1 MGFQN
6 FGLDYSNLDEEYSM
20 TKRLKVNSPY
30 DGHLISEIDLDD
42 ADRIE
47 SVLET
52 AYQLAKDHDKILPV
66 PRRIEILEKTADL
79 VHAKAEEF
87 ARQSAEEGGKP
98 LMDSRIELAR
108 AIQGIREAAQSIR
121 QLTGHE
127 IPMNL
132 TASSMNRM
140 ALTIREPIGVVA
152 AISAFNHPFNLI
164 VHQVIP
170 AVAVGCPAIVKP
182 ARSTP
187 LSCLN
192 LVKCL
197 YEAGL
202 PEEWCQAVICESSL
216 AEKLVTD
223 PRVAFFSFIGSG
235 EVGWK
240 LRSRLAPGTRCA
252 LEHGG
257 AAPVI
262 VDHDADLKDALPL
275 LAKGGFYHAGQ
286 VCVSVQKVFVHEKIV
301 DKFSK
306 QLVKLAEKLVVGDPT
321 DEKTEVGPLIQENE
335 VDRIDQW
342 VKEAKKK
349 GAKILTGGKKIGTTC
364 YAPTV
369 ILNPS
374 DKAMVSTHE
383 IFGPVINIYS
393 FKDRI
398 EAIER
403 ANLTPFSFQA
413 AVFTQSIDTALDTAK
428 RINAA
433 TVMINDHTAFRV
445 DWMPF
450 GGRKASGLGVGGI
463 LPTMMEMTEEKLLV
477 FRSKLI

>member
-1 MGFQN
+1 
-6 FGLDYSNLDEEYSM
+6 M

-30 DGHLISEIDLDD
+30 DGHLITEIDLHD
-42 ADRIE
+42 ADQVE
-47 SVLET
+47 SALET
-52 AYQLAKDHDKILPV
+52 AYQLAKDYDKTLPAHQ
-66 PRRIEILEKTADL
+66 RIEILEKTADL
-79 VHAKAEEF
+79 VQAKAEEF
-87 ARQSAEEGGKP
+87 AHQAAEEGGKP
-98 LMDSRIELAR
+98 LVDSRIELAR
-108 AIQGIREAAQSIR
+108 AVQGIREAAQSVN

-170 AVAVGCPAIVKP
+170 AVAVGCPVIVKP
-182 ARSTP
+182 ARATP

-192 LVKCL
+192 LVQCL

-202 PEEWCQAVICESSL
+202 PREWCQAVVCESSI
-216 AEKLVTD
+216 AEKMVTD
-223 PRVAFFSFIGSG
+223 ARVAFFSFIGSG
-235 EVGWK
+235 AVGWK
-240 LRSRLAPGTRCA
+240 LRSKLAPGTRCA

-262 VDHDADLKDALPL
+262 VDHDADLEDTLPL

-286 VCVSVQKVFVHEKIV
+286 VCVSVQKVFVHESIV
-301 DKFSK
+301 DAFAKG
-306 QLVKLAEKLVVGDPT
+306 LVELAEKLVVGDPL
-321 DEKTEVGPLIQENE
+321 DEKTEVGPLIQEKE
-335 VDRIDQW
+335 VDRVDQW
-342 VKEAKKK
+342 VKEAQNE
-349 GAKILTGGKKIGTTC
+349 GAKILTGGKKNGTTC

-374 DKAMVSTHE
+374 DKANVSAYE
-383 IFGPVINIYS
+383 IFGPVVNIYS
-393 FKDRI
+393 FKDRL
-398 EAIER
+398 EAIAR

-413 AVFTQSIDTALDTAK
+413 AVITRNVDTALDTAK
-428 RINAA
+428 RLNAA

-463 LPTMMEMTEEKLLV
+463 LPTMMEMTEEKMLL

>member
-1 MGFQN
+1 
-6 FGLDYSNLDEEYSM
+6 M

-30 DGHLISEIDLDD
+30 DGHLISEIDLAD
-42 ADRIE
+42 ADQVE
-47 SVLET
+47 NALET
-52 AYQLAKDHDKILPV
+52 AYQLAQSHDKILPV
-66 PRRIEILEKTADL
+66 PQRIKILEKTADL
-79 VHAKAEEF
+79 VEARAEEF

-108 AIQGIREAAQSIR
+108 AVQGIRDAAQSIN
-121 QLTGHE
+121 QLVGHE

-140 ALTIREPIGVVA
+140 ALTTREPIGVVA

-170 AVAVGCPAIVKP
+170 AVAVGCPVIVKP
-182 ARSTP
+182 ARATP

-192 LVKCL
+192 LVQCL

-202 PEEWCQAVICESSL
+202 PKEWCQAVVCESSL

-223 PRVAFFSFIGSG
+223 ARVAFFTFIGSG
-235 EVGWK
+235 AIGWK
-240 LRSRLAPGTRCA
+240 LRSQLAPGTRCA

-257 AAPVI
+257 VAPVI
-262 VDHDADLKDALPL
+262 VDHDADLEDALPL

-286 VCVSVQKVFVHEKIV
+286 VCVSVQKIFVHESIV
-301 DKFSK
+301 DAVTSG
-306 QLVKLAEKLVVGDPT
+306 LVELAEKLAVGDPL
-321 DEKTEVGPLIQENE
+321 DEKTEVGPLINE
-335 VDRIDQW
+335 KELDRVDQW
-342 VKEAKKK
+342 VQEAISG
-349 GAKILTGGKKIGTTC
+349 GAQLLTGGKKIGTTC
-364 YAPTV
+364 YEPTV
-369 ILNPS
+369 LLNAS
-374 DKAMVSTHE
+374 DEAQVSARE
-383 IFGPVINIYS
+383 IFGPVISIYS
-393 FKDRI
+393 FKDRL

-403 ANLTPFSFQA
+403 ANSTPFSFQA
-413 AVFTQSIDTALDTAK
+413 AVFTRNVDTALDTAK

-463 LPTMMEMTEEKLLV
+463 LPTMMEMTEEKLFV

>member
-1 MGFQN
+1 
-6 FGLDYSNLDEEYSM
+6 M

-30 DGHLISEIDLDD
+30 DGHLITEIDLHD
-42 ADRIE
+42 ADQVE
-47 SVLET
+47 SALET
-52 AYQLAKDHDKILPV
+52 AFQLAKDYDKTLPAHQ
-66 PRRIEILEKTADL
+66 RIEILEKTADL
-79 VHAKAEEF
+79 VQAKAEEF
-87 ARQSAEEGGKP
+87 AHQAAEEGGKP
-98 LMDSRIELAR
+98 LVDSRIELAR
-108 AIQGIREAAQSIR
+108 AVQGIREAAQSVN

-164 VHQVIP
+164 AHQVIP
-170 AVAVGCPAIVKP
+170 AVAVGCPVIVKP
-182 ARSTP
+182 ALTTP

-202 PEEWCQAVICESSL
+202 PKEWCQAIVCENSL
-216 AEKLVTD
+216 AEKIVTS
-223 PRVAFFSFIGSG
+223 PRVAFFTFIGSG
-235 EVGWK
+235 EIGWK
-240 LRSRLAPGTRCA
+240 LRSKLAPGTRCA

-262 VDHDADLKDALPL
+262 VDHDADLEDALPL

-286 VCVSVQKVFVHEKIV
+286 VCVSVQKVFVHESIV
-301 DKFSK
+301 DTFSK
-306 QLVKLAEKLVVGDPT
+306 RLVELAEKLVVGDPT
-321 DEKTEVGPLIQENE
+321 DEKTEVGPLILERE
-335 VDRIDQW
+335 VDRVDQW
-342 VKEAKKK
+342 VKEAQNE

-374 DKAMVSTHE
+374 DKANVSARE
-383 IFGPVINIYS
+383 IFGPVVNIYS
-393 FKDRI
+393 FKDRL
-398 EAIER
+398 EAIDR

-413 AVFTQSIDTALDTAK
+413 AVITRNVDTALDTAK
-428 RINAA
+428 RLNAA

>member
-1 MGFQN
+1 
-6 FGLDYSNLDEEYSM
+6 M

-30 DGHLISEIDLDD
+30 DGHLITEIDLHD
-42 ADRIE
+42 ADQVE
-47 SVLET
+47 SALET
-52 AYQLAKDHDKILPV
+52 AYQLAKDYDKTLPAHQ
-66 PRRIEILEKTADL
+66 RIEILEKTADL
-79 VHAKAEEF
+79 VQAKAEEF
-87 ARQSAEEGGKP
+87 AHQAAEEGGKP
-98 LMDSRIELAR
+98 LVDSRIELAR
-108 AIQGIREAAQSIR
+108 AVQGIREAAQSVN

-170 AVAVGCPAIVKP
+170 AVAVGCPVIVKP
-182 ARSTP
+182 ARATP

-192 LVKCL
+192 LVQCL

-202 PEEWCQAVICESSL
+202 PREWCQAVVCESSI
-216 AEKLVTD
+216 AEKMVTD
-223 PRVAFFSFIGSG
+223 ARVAFFSFIGSG
-235 EVGWK
+235 AVGWK
-240 LRSRLAPGTRCA
+240 LRSKLAPGTRCA

-262 VDHDADLKDALPL
+262 VDHDADLEDTLPL

-286 VCVSVQKVFVHEKIV
+286 VCVSVQKVFVHESIV
-301 DKFSK
+301 DAFAKG
-306 QLVKLAEKLVVGDPT
+306 LVELAEKLVVGDPL
-321 DEKTEVGPLIQENE
+321 DEKTEVGPLIQEKE
-335 VDRIDQW
+335 VDRVDQW
-342 VKEAKKK
+342 VKEAQDE
-349 GAKILTGGKKIGTTC
+349 GAKILTGGKKIGATC

-374 DKAMVSTHE
+374 DKTNVSAYE
-383 IFGPVINIYS
+383 IFGPVVNIYS
-393 FKDRI
+393 FKDRL
-398 EAIER
+398 EAIAR

-413 AVFTQSIDTALDTAK
+413 AVITRNVDTALDTAK
-428 RINAA
+428 RLNAA

-463 LPTMMEMTEEKLLV
+463 LPTMMEMTEEKMLL

>member
-1 MGFQN
+1 
-6 FGLDYSNLDEEYSM
+6 M

-30 DGHLISEIDLDD
+30 DGHLITEIDLHD
-42 ADRIE
+42 ADQVE
-47 SVLET
+47 SALET
-52 AYQLAKDHDKILPV
+52 AYQLAKDYDKTLPAHQ
-66 PRRIEILEKTADL
+66 RIEILEKTADL
-79 VHAKAEEF
+79 VQAKAEEF
-87 ARQSAEEGGKP
+87 AHQAAEEGGKP
-98 LMDSRIELAR
+98 LVDSRIELAR
-108 AIQGIREAAQSIR
+108 AVQGIREAAQSVN

-170 AVAVGCPAIVKP
+170 AVAVGCPVIVKP
-182 ARSTP
+182 ARATP

-192 LVKCL
+192 LVQCL

-202 PEEWCQAVICESSL
+202 PREWCQAVVCESSI
-216 AEKLVTD
+216 AEKMVTD
-223 PRVAFFSFIGSG
+223 ARVAFFSFIGSG
-235 EVGWK
+235 AVGWK
-240 LRSRLAPGTRCA
+240 LRSKLAPGTRCA

-262 VDHDADLKDALPL
+262 VDHDADLEDTLPL

-286 VCVSVQKVFVHEKIV
+286 VCVSVQKVFVHESIV
-301 DKFSK
+301 DAFAKG
-306 QLVKLAEKLVVGDPT
+306 LVELAEKLVVGDPL
-321 DEKTEVGPLIQENE
+321 DEKTEVGPLIQEKE
-335 VDRIDQW
+335 VDRVDQW
-342 VKEAKKK
+342 VKEAQDE
-349 GAKILTGGKKIGTTC
+349 GAKILAGGKKIGATC

-374 DKAMVSTHE
+374 DKTNVSAYE
-383 IFGPVINIYS
+383 IFGPVVNIYS
-393 FKDRI
+393 FKDRL
-398 EAIER
+398 EAIAR

-413 AVFTQSIDTALDTAK
+413 AVITRNVDTALDTAK
-428 RINAA
+428 SLNAA
-433 TVMINDHTAFRV
+433 TVMINAHTAFRV

-463 LPTMMEMTEEKLLV
+463 LPTMMEMTEEKMLL

>member
-1 MGFQN
+1 
-6 FGLDYSNLDEEYSM
+6 M

-30 DGHLISEIDLDD
+30 DGHLITEIDLHD
-42 ADRIE
+42 ADQVE
-47 SVLET
+47 SALET
-52 AYQLAKDHDKILPV
+52 AYQLAKDYDKTLPAHQ
-66 PRRIEILEKTADL
+66 RIEILEKTADL
-79 VHAKAEEF
+79 VQAKAEEF
-87 ARQSAEEGGKP
+87 AHQAAEEGGKP
-98 LMDSRIELAR
+98 LVDSRIELAR
-108 AIQGIREAAQSIR
+108 AVQGIREAAQSVN

-170 AVAVGCPAIVKP
+170 AVAVGCPVIVKP
-182 ARSTP
+182 ARATP

-192 LVKCL
+192 LVQCL

-202 PEEWCQAVICESSL
+202 PREWCQAVVCESSI
-216 AEKLVTD
+216 AEKMVTD
-223 PRVAFFSFIGSG
+223 ARVAFFSFIGSG
-235 EVGWK
+235 AVGWK
-240 LRSRLAPGTRCA
+240 LRSKLAPGTRCA

-262 VDHDADLKDALPL
+262 VDHDADLEDTLPL

-286 VCVSVQKVFVHEKIV
+286 VCVSVQKVFVHESIV
-301 DKFSK
+301 DAFAKG
-306 QLVKLAEKLVVGDPT
+306 LVELAEKLVVGDPL
-321 DEKTEVGPLIQENE
+321 DEKTEVGPLIQEKE
-335 VDRIDQW
+335 VDRVDQW
-342 VKEAKKK
+342 VKEAQDE
-349 GAKILTGGKKIGTTC
+349 GAKILTGGKKIGATC

-374 DKAMVSTHE
+374 DKTNVSAYE
-383 IFGPVINIYS
+383 IFGPVVNIYS
-393 FKDRI
+393 FKDRL
-398 EAIER
+398 EAIAR

-413 AVFTQSIDTALDTAK
+413 AVITRNVDTALDTA
-428 RINAA
+428 RRLNAA

-463 LPTMMEMTEEKLLV
+463 LPTMMEMTEEKMLL

>member
-1 MGFQN
+1 
-6 FGLDYSNLDEEYSM
+6 M

-30 DGHLISEIDLDD
+30 DGHLITEIDLHD
-42 ADRIE
+42 ADQVE
-47 SVLET
+47 SALET
-52 AYQLAKDHDKILPV
+52 AYQLAKDYDKTLPAHQ
-66 PRRIEILEKTADL
+66 RIEILEKTADL
-79 VHAKAEEF
+79 VQAKAEEF
-87 ARQSAEEGGKP
+87 AHQAAEEGGKP
-98 LMDSRIELAR
+98 LVDSRIELAR
-108 AIQGIREAAQSIR
+108 AVQGIREAAQSVN

-170 AVAVGCPAIVKP
+170 AVAVGCPVIVKP
-182 ARSTP
+182 ARATP

-192 LVKCL
+192 LVQCL

-202 PEEWCQAVICESSL
+202 PREWCQAVVCESSI
-216 AEKLVTD
+216 AEKMVTD
-223 PRVAFFSFIGSG
+223 ARVAFFSFIGSG
-235 EVGWK
+235 AVGWK
-240 LRSRLAPGTRCA
+240 LRSKLAPGTRCA

-262 VDHDADLKDALPL
+262 VDHDADLEDTLPL

-286 VCVSVQKVFVHEKIV
+286 VCVSVQKVFVHESIV
-301 DKFSK
+301 DVFAKG
-306 QLVKLAEKLVVGDPT
+306 LVELAEKLVVGDPL
-321 DEKTEVGPLIQENE
+321 DEKTEVGPLIQEKE
-335 VDRIDQW
+335 VDRVDQW
-342 VKEAKKK
+342 VKEAQDE
-349 GAKILTGGKKIGTTC
+349 GAKILTGGKKIGATC

-374 DKAMVSTHE
+374 DKTNVSAYE
-383 IFGPVINIYS
+383 IFGPVVNIYS
-393 FKDRI
+393 FKDRL
-398 EAIER
+398 EAIAR

-413 AVFTQSIDTALDTAK
+413 AVITRNVDTALDTAK
-428 RINAA
+428 RLNAA

-463 LPTMMEMTEEKLLV
+463 LPTMMEMTEEKMLL